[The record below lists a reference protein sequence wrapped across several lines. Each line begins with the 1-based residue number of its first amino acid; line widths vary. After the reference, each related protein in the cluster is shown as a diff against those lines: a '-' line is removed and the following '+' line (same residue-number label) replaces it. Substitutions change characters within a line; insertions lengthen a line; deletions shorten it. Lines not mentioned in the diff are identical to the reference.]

1 MARNLFTIVAAHS
14 VSVQCHELPRVR
26 VDNFLVE
33 GDSLNAAFA
42 EIEKYEGV
50 VDATEVFG
58 IECRRVMLTP
68 STKMQR
74 EESLEQWEHWSR
86 MARRGETE
94 ADWRLLAEGPETFRQ
109 RMDRQF
115 LERNPQFA

>member
-1 MARNLFTIVAAHS
+1 MTRKFFTIVAAHP
-14 VSVQCHELPRVR
+14 VGVQSHELPRVR
-26 VDNFLVE
+26 VDSFLVE
-33 GDSLNAAFA
+33 GDSLNAGFA
-42 EIEKYEGV
+42 EIANFEGIV
-50 VDATEVFG
+50 EAIEVFG
-58 IECRRVMLTP
+58 VECRRVMLTP

-74 EESLEQWEHWSR
+74 EESLEHWEHWSR